1 MVQGGVATQI
11 AMKISGHK
19 TDSMFRRY
27 NIIVEDDLRPAIR
40 KTEEYR
46 KASGEKV
53 VAMR

>member
-27 NIIVEDDLRPAIR
+27 NIIVEDDLRQAIR

>member
-1 MVQGGVATQI
+1 MVQGGVPPQV

-19 TDSMFRRY
+19 TDAMFRRY
-27 NIIVEDDLRPAIR
+27 NIIVEDDLREALW

-53 VAMR
+53 IAMR